1 MSIAAERARRDK
13 TQQELADACGMNRM
27 DVYLIERRGALPTH
41 RQALAI
47 AKFLRVPLKALF
59 AEDEIARMI

>member
-1 MSIAAERARRDK
+1 MSIAAERQRRNK

-41 RQALAI
+41 KQALAI
-47 AKFLRVPLKALF
+47 AKYLKVPLDALF
-59 AEDEIARMI
+59 AEDEIVRMK